1 MAVTYLRKKS
11 ITEVLVVSTCAT
23 VLSSIINHISETF
36 LYIAS
41 ISPSLPFLLLAA
53 VILLTQLKHQTE
65 YIRIASGSFAYPSL
79 FTFDAKYVCHK
90 CISFQILS
98 LSNNE
103 NTLYLSNSSEYNMTN
118 IFWFS
123 HILSNLGEWD
133 NIKICETRQVF
144 AIFYKMNV
152 R

>member
-65 YIRIASGSFAYPSL
+65 YIRIA
-79 FTFDAKYVCHK
+79 
-90 CISFQILS
+90 
-98 LSNNE
+98 
-103 NTLYLSNSSEYNMTN
+103 
-118 IFWFS
+118 
-123 HILSNLGEWD
+123 
-133 NIKICETRQVF
+133 
-144 AIFYKMNV
+144 
-152 R
+152 